1 MRAGNLKLVRQFN
14 QPWELYDMEVDRTE
28 LHDLSADNRPMMD
41 RLTADYQAWADSVGV
56 IDWQIQQPKLLEAW
70 KMKDE
75 HG

>member
-1 MRAGNLKLVRQFN
+1 MKLVRKFN

-28 LHDLSADNRPMMD
+28 LHDLSHGNQRILG
-41 RLTADYQAWADSVGV
+41 RLVTDYENWAASVGV
-56 IDWQIQQPKLLEAW
+56 VDWNVQQPKLLDAW

>member
-1 MRAGNLKLVRQFN
+1 VRQFN

-28 LHDLSADNRPMMD
+28 LKDLRDGNS
-41 RLTADYQAWADSVGV
+41 RLLARLEADYQHWADSVGV
-56 IDWQIQQPKLLEAW
+56 IDWNIQQPKLLEAW